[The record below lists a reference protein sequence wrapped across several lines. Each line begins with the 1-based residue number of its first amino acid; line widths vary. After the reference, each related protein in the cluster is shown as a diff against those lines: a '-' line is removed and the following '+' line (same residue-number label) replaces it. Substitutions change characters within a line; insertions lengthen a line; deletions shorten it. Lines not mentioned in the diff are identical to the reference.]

1 MKRLAHICNVL
12 QHTLTTLREDLQMGI
27 EDQTFSFF
35 PFGALFCLT
44 LFCIVAVRIY
54 AIRCRY
60 MHSKQIDRLKD
71 LVIDGELSEAEYQKL
86 KSLLTK

>member
-1 MKRLAHICNVL
+1 
-12 QHTLTTLREDLQMGI
+12 MGI

-44 LFCIVAVRIY
+44 LFCFVGVRIF
-54 AIRCRY
+54 AIRSRY
-60 MHSKQIDRLKD
+60 THSKQIDRLKD
-71 LVIDGELSEAEYQKL
+71 LVINGELSEAEYQKL

>member
-1 MKRLAHICNVL
+1 
-12 QHTLTTLREDLQMGI
+12 MGI

-44 LFCIVAVRIY
+44 LFCFVGVRIF
-54 AIRCRY
+54 AIRSRY
-60 MHSKQIDRLKD
+60 TQSKQIDRLKD
-71 LVIDGELSEAEYQKL
+71 LVINGELSEAEYQKL